1 MVTLKRLQFAV
12 KEASV
17 NQKRDI
23 QFITTLTHVKKSEI
37 IAVIEHIREI
47 VIDDTWK
54 EIEAHHYLNEHN
66 LYLCTLMLYNGN
78 KITNVIMDDVVK
90 KLISELD

>member
-1 MVTLKRLQFAV
+1 MITLKRLHFFV

-23 QFITTLTHVKKSEI
+23 QFITSLTHIKKSEI
-37 IAVIEHIREI
+37 IAITEHIRETTI
-47 VIDDTWK
+47 GDTWK
-54 EIEAHHYLNEHN
+54 EIEVYNYVSKHD
-66 LYLCTLMLYNGN
+66 LYLCSFMLRNGDT
-78 KITNVIMDDVVK
+78 ITNIIIDDVVK

>member
-1 MVTLKRLQFAV
+1 MITLKRLQIIV

-23 QFITTLTHVKKSEI
+23 QFITSLTHIKKSQVVAI
-37 IAVIEHIREI
+37 LEHIREI
-47 VIDDTWK
+47 TINDTWK
-54 EIEAHHYLNEHN
+54 EIEVYNYLNEHN
-66 LYLCTLMLYNGN
+66 LYLCSLMLYDGD
-78 KITNVIMDDVVK
+78 KIANIIIDDVVK